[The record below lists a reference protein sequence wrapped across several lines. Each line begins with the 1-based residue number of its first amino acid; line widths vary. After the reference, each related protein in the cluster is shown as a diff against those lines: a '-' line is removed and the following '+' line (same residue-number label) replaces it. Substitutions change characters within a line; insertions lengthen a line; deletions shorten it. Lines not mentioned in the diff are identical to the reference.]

1 MPSQNIISVTSR
13 IVSLQGAVC
22 SGLGGR
28 PENQDDWG
36 IFDTPL
42 GCLLIVCDGMGGGPG
57 GKTASYIVKQVV
69 ASTLLGC
76 SPQTSRIDALKMA
89 VSKANDALYQKM
101 NETPSLQGMG
111 STMVAILINAYS
123 IVVAHLGDSRCY
135 RISRGRVFFRTDD
148 HSLVGELV
156 RNKAMTEEQAR
167 LSPQSNVITRGLGN
181 TNNHV
186 AEIVEIPYRKGDR
199 FVLCTDG
206 VWGIMPHDQVVN
218 RLTSQQ
224 DLISLVSNL
233 SAEIDQRGYAAGG
246 NHDNHTLAIVEMNSD
261 SVLKDKMSKYLKII
275 LGLLSALLVVSV
287 IVNIV
292 CFNKIGDMPEIAKLE
307 QRNQDLE
314 NNMAI
319 YQDVKAEGT
328 KELITKVEVLQ
339 IEKELLEESQTE
351 LINKID
357 SLEKVIAE
365 MQQKNTSVTQKTVKQ
380 ENASGPSAKELA
392 QHVVNLFD
400 AMSNA
405 KGKTSSEAVKKKV
418 EYRTKIVE
426 QLTIFDKKTDGK
438 FSSIIADIN
447 RELKSKDPN
456 TDKVVQSSDENSNTV
471 YVSTVAS
478 KKKIQEL
485 SKKIQN
491 IKNKL

>member
-1 MPSQNIISVTSR
+1 MTPQDIISVTSR
-13 IVSLQGAVC
+13 IVSLQGVVC
-22 SGLGGR
+22 SRQGGR

-57 GKTASYIVKQVV
+57 GKTASYIVTQVI
-69 ASTLLGC
+69 ASTLLAC
-76 SPQTSRIDALKMA
+76 SPQTSRTDALKMA

-101 NETPSLQGMG
+101 YETPSLQGMG

-167 LSPQSNVITRGLGN
+167 VSPQSNVITRGLGN

-186 AEIVEIPYRKGDR
+186 AEITEIPYRKGDR

-206 VWGIMPHDQVVN
+206 VWGIMPHEQLVQ

-224 DLISLVSNL
+224 ALNSLVSNL
-233 SAEIDQRGYAAGG
+233 SAEIDQRGIAEGG
-246 NHDNHTLAIVEMNSD
+246 HHDNHTLVVVEMNSD
-261 SVLKDKMSKYLKII
+261 SVLKDKMSKYIKII
-275 LGLLSALLVVSV
+275 LGILSTLLVVSV

-292 CFNKIGDMPEIAKLE
+292 CFNKIDEMPEIAKLE
-307 QRNQDLE
+307 QKNQDLE
-314 NNMAI
+314 KNMAL
-319 YQDVKAEGT
+319 YQDVKTEGT

-339 IEKELLEESQTE
+339 IEKELLEDSQNA
-351 LINKID
+351 LIEKID
-357 SLEKVIAE
+357 SLEKVIIG
-365 MQQKNTSVTQKTVKQ
+365 MQQENRSVTQSSVKTEK
-380 ENASGPSAKELA
+380 ASGPSAKELA
-392 QHVVNLFD
+392 QSVINLFE
-400 AMSNA
+400 AMVNV
-405 KGKTSSEAVKKKV
+405 KGKTEKEAVKKKV
-418 EYRTKIVE
+418 ECRTKIVE
-426 QLTIFDKKTDGK
+426 KLTMFDKKTNGK
-438 FSSIIADIN
+438 FSSVVSQVN
-447 RELKSKDPN
+447 NELRSDTN
-456 TDKVVQSSDENSNTV
+456 TDKVMQTSDKNSNTV
-471 YVSTVAS
+471 YVSTYHS
-478 KKKIQEL
+478 KNKIQEL
-485 SKKIQN
+485 SKKISD

>member
-1 MPSQNIISVTSR
+1 MTSRVIIPLTSR
-13 IVSLQGAVC
+13 IVPLQGAV
-22 SGLGGR
+22 SSMQGGR

-57 GKTASYIVKQVV
+57 GKTASYIVTQVI

-76 SPQTSRIDALKMA
+76 SPQTSRIDALKKA

-101 NETPSLQGMG
+101 DETPSLRGMG

-224 DLISLVSNL
+224 DLTSLVSNL
-233 SAEIDQRGYAAGG
+233 SAEIDQRGFAEGG
-246 NHDNHTLAIVEMNSD
+246 NHDNHTLAIVEMGSD
-261 SVLKDKMSKYLKII
+261 SVLKDTMSKYIKIV
-275 LGLLSALLVVSV
+275 LGILSALLVVSV

-292 CFNKIGDMPEIAKLE
+292 CFNKISDMPEIAKLE

-319 YQDVKAEGT
+319 YQDVKTEGT
-328 KELITKVEVLQ
+328 KELITKIEVLQ
-339 IEKELLEESQTE
+339 IEKELLEESQTA

-357 SLEKVIAE
+357 SLEKVITK
-365 MQQKNTSVTQKTVKQ
+365 MQQGNPSVNQNAVKQ
-380 ENASGPSAKELA
+380 ENTSGPSAKELA
-392 QHVVNLFD
+392 QRVINLFD
-400 AMSNA
+400 AMVNV
-405 KGKTSSEAVKKKV
+405 KGKTESEAVKKKV
-418 EYRTKIVE
+418 ECRTKIVE

-438 FSSIIADIN
+438 FSSTITAIN
-447 RELKSKDPN
+447 RELKSEDSY
-456 TDKVVQSSDENSNTV
+456 TGKVMQSSDKKE
-471 YVSTVAS
+471 YVSTATS

-485 SKKIQN
+485 SKKVAD

>member
-1 MPSQNIISVTSR
+1 MVSQDIISVTSR
-13 IVSLQGAVC
+13 TVPLQGAVC
-22 SGLGGR
+22 SMQGGR

-57 GKTASYIVKQVV
+57 GKTASYIVTQVV
-69 ASTLLGC
+69 ARTLLEC
-76 SPQTSRIDALKMA
+76 SPQTSRFDALKMA

-101 NETPSLQGMG
+101 EETPSLQGMG

-123 IVVAHLGDSRCY
+123 VVVAHLGDSRCY
-135 RISRGRVFFRTDD
+135 RISHGRVFFRTDD

-167 LSPQSNVITRGLGN
+167 VSPQSNVITRGLGN

-206 VWGIMPHDQVVN
+206 VWGIMPHDQIVN

-224 DLISLVSNL
+224 DLISLVRNL
-233 SAEIDQRGYAAGG
+233 SAEIDQRGFAAGG
-246 NHDNHTLAIVEMNSD
+246 NHDNHTLAIIEMSSD
-261 SVLKDKMSKYLKII
+261 SVLKDKMSKYLKIV

-292 CFNKIGDMPEIAKLE
+292 CLNKIGDMPEIAKLE

-314 NNMAI
+314 KNMAI

-357 SLEKVIAE
+357 SLENVITE
-365 MQQKNTSVTQKTVKQ
+365 MQQTNTSVAQNAVKRK
-380 ENASGPSAKELA
+380 NVSGASAKEMA
-392 QHVVNLFD
+392 QHIINLFN
-400 AMSNA
+400 AMGNA
-405 KGKTSSEAVKKKV
+405 QGKTVSEAVKKKI
-418 EYRTKIVE
+418 EFRTKIVE
-426 QLTIFDKKTDGK
+426 QLTVFDKKTNGK
-438 FSSIIADIN
+438 FSSTIAEVN
-447 RELKSKDPN
+447 RELKSKDTN
-456 TDKVVQSSDENSNTV
+456 TDKVVQSSDKNSNTV
-471 YVSTVAS
+471 YVSTRAS
-478 KKKIQEL
+478 INKIEEL
-485 SKKIQN
+485 SKKIAD

>member
-1 MPSQNIISVTSR
+1 MVSQDIISVTSR
-13 IVSLQGAVC
+13 TVPLHGVVC
-22 SGLGGR
+22 SMQGGR

-57 GKTASYIVKQVV
+57 GKTASYIVTQVI
-69 ASTLLGC
+69 ARTLLEC
-76 SPQTSRIDALKMA
+76 SPQTSRFDALKMA

-101 NETPSLQGMG
+101 DETPSLQGMG

-123 IVVAHLGDSRCY
+123 VVVAHLGDSRCY
-135 RISRGRVFFRTDD
+135 RISHGRVFFRTDD

-167 LSPQSNVITRGLGN
+167 VSPQSNVITRGLGN

-206 VWGIMPHDQVVN
+206 VWGIMPHDQIVN

-224 DLISLVSNL
+224 DLISLVRNL
-233 SAEIDQRGYAAGG
+233 SAEIDQRGFAAGG
-246 NHDNHTLAIVEMNSD
+246 NHDNHTLAIIEMGSD
-261 SVLKDKMSKYLKII
+261 SVLKDKMSKYLKIV

-292 CFNKIGDMPEIAKLE
+292 CLNKIGDMPEIAKLE
-307 QRNQDLE
+307 QRNQELE

-357 SLEKVIAE
+357 SLENVITE
-365 MQQKNTSVTQKTVKQ
+365 MQQKAPVTQNTTKPEKT
-380 ENASGPSAKELA
+380 SGASAKEMA
-392 QHVVNLFD
+392 QHIINLFN
-400 AMSNA
+400 AMGNA
-405 KGKTSSEAVKKKV
+405 QGKTVSEAVKKKI
-418 EYRTKIVE
+418 EFRTKIVE
-426 QLTIFDKKTDGK
+426 QLTVFDKKTNGK
-438 FSSIIADIN
+438 FSSTIAEVN
-447 RELKSKDPN
+447 RELKSKDTN
-456 TDKVVQSSDENSNTV
+456 TDKVVQSSDKNSNTV
-471 YVSTVAS
+471 YVSTRAS
-478 KKKIQEL
+478 INKIEEL
-485 SKKIQN
+485 SKKIAD

>member
-1 MPSQNIISVTSR
+1 MTSPDIISVTSR
-13 IVSLQGAVC
+13 TVPLQGAVC
-22 SGLGGR
+22 SGQGGR

-57 GKTASYIVKQVV
+57 GKTASYIVKQVI
-69 ASTLLGC
+69 ARTLLEC
-76 SPQTSRIDALKMA
+76 SSQTSRFDALKMA

-101 NETPSLQGMG
+101 DETPSLRGMG

-135 RISRGRVFFRTDD
+135 RIGLGRVLFRTDD

-167 LSPQSNVITRGLGN
+167 VSPQSNVITRGLGN

-186 AEIVEIPYRKGDR
+186 AELTEIPYRKGDR

-233 SAEIDQRGYAAGG
+233 SAEIDQRGFVAGG
-246 NHDNHTLAIVEMNSD
+246 NHDNHTLAIVEMGSD
-261 SVLKDKMSKYLKII
+261 SVLKDTMSKYLKIV

-292 CFNKIGDMPEIAKLE
+292 CFNKISDMPEIAKLE
-307 QRNQDLE
+307 QKNQDLK
-314 NNMAI
+314 NNLAI
-319 YQDVKAEGT
+319 YQDVKTEGT

-357 SLEKVIAE
+357 SLEKVITE
-365 MQQKNTSVTQKTVKQ
+365 MQQKAPVTQNAAKPEKT
-380 ENASGPSAKELA
+380 SGASAKELA
-392 QHVVNLFD
+392 QHIINLFN
-400 AMSNA
+400 AMGNA
-405 KGKTSSEAVKKKV
+405 QGKTVSEAVKKKI
-418 EYRTKIVE
+418 EFRTKIVE
-426 QLTIFDKKTDGK
+426 QLTVFDKKTNGK
-438 FSSIIADIN
+438 FSSTIAEVN
-447 RELKSKDPN
+447 RELKSNDTN
-456 TDKVVQSSDENSNTV
+456 TDKVVQSSDKNSNTV
-471 YVSTVAS
+471 YVSTRAS
-478 KKKIQEL
+478 MNKIQKL
-485 SKKIQN
+485 SKKIAD